1 MHVLLYEP
9 GEGNVI
15 RDDSPSVLSTLLV
28 MLCHQLHF
36 YMTTVSIGCASAL
49 GFFLIKCQKQ
59 VCICVPVVL
68 SAFCWSSLLSL
79 L

>member
-15 RDDSPSVLSTLLV
+15 RDDSPSVLSPLLV

-68 SAFCWSSLLSL
+68 
-79 L
+79 